1 MIKKLLITLLI
12 FAIIALI
19 WYFGYYINTPEY
31 LVEKIKRKCPSY
43 SSQNEYLRRLTR
55 NELKVILNSNCK

>member
-12 FAIIALI
+12 FAIVALI

-31 LVEKIKRKCPSY
+31 LIEKIKRKCSSY
-43 SSQNEYLRRLTR
+43 SSQDDYLKRLTR
-55 NELKVILNSNCK
+55 NELKTILSSNCK